1 MKSRLVL
8 GTDYYLEDGK
18 LVFTSAYHLKR
29 GFCCNSGC
37 RHCPYRDES
46 TPEVV
51 EVKLKAISIPG
62 LARSLRSGVTGTSTD
77 VADVVSPSAAEEQP
91 AEEPEE

>member
-1 MKSRLVL
+1 MKPPLVL

-37 RHCPYRDES
+37 RHCPYKKND
-46 TPEVV
+46 TPEVLHV
-51 EVKLKAISIPG
+51 SVPAIIMP
-62 LARSLRSGVTGTSTD
+62 TTKK
-77 VADVVSPSAAEEQP
+77 
-91 AEEPEE
+91 